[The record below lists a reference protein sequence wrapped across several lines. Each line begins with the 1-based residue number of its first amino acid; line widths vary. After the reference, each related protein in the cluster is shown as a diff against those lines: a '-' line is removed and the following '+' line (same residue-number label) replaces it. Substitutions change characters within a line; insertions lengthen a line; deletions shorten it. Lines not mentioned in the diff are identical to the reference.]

1 MKVRF
6 LTSLLKPAQ
15 LLLILKV
22 LSTSVLKRPIL
33 YDGAVK
39 LKQES
44 IKLGEVIPHIVPI
57 PIVIPL
63 KLFYISWEIRYSHEG
78 SLIVNYMYMSPFL
91 QKLTGERIPTQ
102 HW

>member
-1 MKVRF
+1 MKARPTVVDF
-6 LTSLLKPAQ
+6 EGS
-15 LLLILKV
+15 IN
-22 LSTSVLKRPIL
+22 KRSQKANL
-33 YDGAVK
+33 DDGVVK

-44 IKLGEVIPHIVPI
+44 IKLGEVITHIGAI

-78 SLIVNYMYMSPFL
+78 SLIANYMYMSPFV